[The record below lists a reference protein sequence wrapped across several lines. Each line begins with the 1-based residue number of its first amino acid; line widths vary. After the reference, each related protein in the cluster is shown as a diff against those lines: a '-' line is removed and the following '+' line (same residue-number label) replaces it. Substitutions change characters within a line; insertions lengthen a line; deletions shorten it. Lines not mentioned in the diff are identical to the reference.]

1 MRKSLRDNELRLER
15 AIPFILKWLRVRR
28 AVPARRAE
36 VELAFLPNAA
46 LRRLKRTYLRK
57 DAPVVDVLS
66 FPAITKT
73 AAGKPAPDFPSPD
86 APRGRLGE
94 VYLNR
99 AIAARDPDRAL
110 FLLVHGILHLC
121 GYDHRLKRDT
131 MEMEKLEQAAYLAVR
146 GKF

>member
-15 AIPFILKWLRVRR
+15 AIPYILKWLRARR
-28 AVPARRAE
+28 AVPARRSE

-46 LRRLKRTYLRK
+46 LRRLKRAYLGK

-66 FPAITKT
+66 FPAF
-73 AAGKPAPDFPSPD
+73 AKPAADFPSPD

-131 MEMEKLEQAAYLAVR
+131 MEMEKLEQAAYRAVL